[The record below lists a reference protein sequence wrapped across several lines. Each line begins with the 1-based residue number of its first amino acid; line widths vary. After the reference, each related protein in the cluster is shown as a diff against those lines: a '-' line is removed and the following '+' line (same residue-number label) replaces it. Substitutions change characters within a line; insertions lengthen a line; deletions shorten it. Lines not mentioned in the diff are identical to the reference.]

1 MNISGLSDQGAVS
14 YGVRCEKL
22 AQDQQKR
29 EGEQAVAL
37 IEASSPTSPGPDGQG
52 THVDVV
58 A

>member
-1 MNISGLSDQGAVS
+1 MSISGLSEQAAVA

-37 IEASSPTSPGPDGQG
+37 IEASAPTPGPEGQG
-52 THVDVV
+52 THVDVL